1 MRIEW
6 NRKAEQQ
13 FYKIASTLNKE
24 FGKKAVL
31 VFVKNV
37 NEWQSRIV
45 INPAIAAFEPLLNNR
60 KNAYRSIVIHKCCK
74 LVYYVNQKQ
83 GVVRIAALWDTRQ
96 NPEGVGSSCLIA

>member
-13 FYKIASTLNKE
+13 FYRIASTINE
-24 FGKKAVL
+24 SFGKKAVL
-31 VFVKNV
+31 EFVKNV

-45 INPAIAAFEPLLNNR
+45 INPEIAAFEPLLENR
-60 KNAYRSIVIHKCCK
+60 KIAYRSIVIHKCCK

-83 GVVRIAALWDTRQ
+83 GVVRIAALWDTRR
-96 NPEGVGSSCLIA
+96 NPDGLIARM